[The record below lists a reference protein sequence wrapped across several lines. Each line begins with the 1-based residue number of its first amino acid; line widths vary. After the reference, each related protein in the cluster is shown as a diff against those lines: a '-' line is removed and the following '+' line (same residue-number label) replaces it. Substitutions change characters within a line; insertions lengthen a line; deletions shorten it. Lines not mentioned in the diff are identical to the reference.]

1 MTLQHVAIDAHYTP
15 AWLAQRLARA
25 IRTPAGSPVIADL
38 AAGNGALLQEA
49 EAVFGSS
56 AKYLAVDSDPS
67 AVGNLERRHPSWIT
81 RLADVLSAEFL
92 EVQTRELP
100 KVDLLLL
107 NPPFSYRGAGG
118 VKVETDQICGRFSPA
133 MAFLLQSVRLLRD
146 TGQCLAILPAN
157 SLASERDSAAVEYL
171 SGTWGL
177 RVLDQL
183 PFRSFPKVHART
195 AIVDIGG
202 GAPGGAEM
210 QNPVRPSRPA
220 DGPDLLVVRGT
231 VPMHRVDLVAAGP
244 TEYLHTTGLTDTIA
258 RPMRLQ
264 IADHIGRTVDGPFV
278 AIPRVGALTNEKIC
292 VYEGEGTVTL
302 SDCVY
307 ALKPSADSI
316 AALRDS
322 LVAEYDRL
330 AERYQGSCAR
340 YLTVARLSDLL
351 ASLGFSVRIQDERSA
366 ARR

>member
-1 MTLQHVAIDAHYTP
+1 VGA
-15 AWLAQRLARA
+15 
-25 IRTPAGSPVIADL
+25 PVIADL

-49 EAVFGSS
+49 EAVFGGS

-67 AVGNLERRHPSWIT
+67 AVANLERRHPSWIT
-81 RLADVLSAEFL
+81 RLADVLSAEFV
-92 EVQTRELP
+92 EIQARELP

-118 VKVETDQICGRFSPA
+118 VKVDTDQICGRFSPA

-146 TGQCLAILPAN
+146 TGQCLAILPEN
-157 SLASERDSAAVEYL
+157 SLASERDAAAVEYL
-171 SGTWGL
+171 RGTWGL

-195 AIVDIGG
+195 AVVDIGG
-202 GAPGGAEM
+202 GAPGSEKEP
-210 QNPVRPSRPA
+210 NPVRSSRPG

-231 VPMHRVDLVAAGP
+231 VPMHRVDLVAAGSV
-244 TEYLHTTGLTDTIA
+244 EFLHSTGLTGATA
-258 RPMRLQ
+258 VPMRLQ
-264 IADHIGRTVDGPFV
+264 IADHVGRTVDGPFV
-278 AIPRVGALTNEKIC
+278 ALPRVGALTIEKIC
-292 VYEGEGTVTL
+292 VYEAEGTVTL

-307 ALKPSADSI
+307 ALKPSPDSI
-316 AALRDS
+316 AALRDT
-322 LVAEYDRL
+322 LVGEYDRL

-351 ASLGFSVRIQDERSA
+351 TSLGFSVRIQDERRGA